1 MRDIFSYKMI
11 IKYKGN
17 NMENSSNSNLT
28 ETPNLNTH
36 EVEGDKLWKLWIA
49 KQNKDRNRLQKEFKA
64 DTKSDGFDTRLGKL
78 IRELKLESD
87 SRQISSSRLRDCS
100 IHSIDRRRRSEA
112 LWFVENEK
120 ECRSFIQ
127 TSKKG
132 FTSLTALQAA
142 MRKANKSDDTTD
154 EADVESTKNETE
166 KESNVGQLDTT
177 VKMDKYQ
184 LAKIIQEICLSNK
197 IDDAELIEI
206 LMLNAEANIQ
216 QKAA

>member
-1 MRDIFSYKMI
+1 
-11 IKYKGN
+11 
-17 NMENSSNSNLT
+17 MENLSNQTTTT
-28 ETPNLNTH
+28 ESPDINTH
-36 EVEGDKLWKLWIA
+36 EVEGRKLQVIW
-49 KQNKDRNRLQKEFKA
+49 NKRQAVWTKDFKA
-64 DTKSDGFDTRLGKL
+64 DTQSDGFDTRLGKL

-87 SRQISSSRLRDCS
+87 SRQIASSRLRDCS
-100 IHSIDRRRRSEA
+100 LHSIDKRRRSEA

-120 ECRSFIQ
+120 ECRSFMQ

-142 MRKANKSDDTTD
+142 MRKANKSDDTTGD
-154 EADVESTKNETE
+154 TDVEPTEKAE
-166 KESNVGQLDTT
+166 KESKVGQLDAT
-177 VKMDKYQ
+177 VKMDKFE

>member
-11 IKYKGN
+11 IKYKGK
-17 NMENSSNSNLT
+17 NMENSTSKT
-28 ETPNLNTH
+28 TFEDPQINTL
-36 EVEGDKLWKLWIA
+36 EVEGRNLQVIWNK
-49 KQNKDRNRLQKEFKA
+49 KQAVCKKDFKA

-87 SRQISSSRLRDCS
+87 SRQINSQRLRDCS

-132 FTSLTALQAA
+132 FTSLTALQAS
-142 MRKANKSDDTTD
+142 MRKANKSDDTTG
-154 EADVESTKNETE
+154 EADVESTKSETG
-166 KESNVGQLDTT
+166 KESNVGQLDAT

>member
-1 MRDIFSYKMI
+1 
-11 IKYKGN
+11 
-17 NMENSSNSNLT
+17 MENLSNQTTTT
-28 ETPNLNTH
+28 ESPDINTH
-36 EVEGDKLWKLWIA
+36 EVEGRKLQVIWNERQDIWT
-49 KQNKDRNRLQKEFKA
+49 KDFEK
-64 DTKSDGFDTRLGKL
+64 DTQSDGFDTRLGKL

-120 ECRSFIQ
+120 DCRSFMQ

-142 MRKANKSDDTTD
+142 MRKANKSDDTTGD
-154 EADVESTKNETE
+154 TDVEPTEKAE
-166 KESNVGQLDTT
+166 KESKVGQLDTT
-177 VKMDKYQ
+177 VKMDKFE

>member
-132 FTSLTALQAA
+132 FTSLTALQAS
-142 MRKANKSDDTTD
+142 MRKANKSDDTTG
-154 EADVESTKNETE
+154 EADVESTKSETE
-166 KESNVGQLDTT
+166 KESNVGQLDAT

>member
-11 IKYKGN
+11 IKYKGK
-17 NMENSSNSNLT
+17 NMENSTNKT
-28 ETPNLNTH
+28 TFEDPQINTL
-36 EVEGDKLWKLWIA
+36 EVEGRNLQVIWNK
-49 KQNKDRNRLQKEFKA
+49 KQAVCKKDFKA

-87 SRQISSSRLRDCS
+87 SRQINSQRLRDCS

-132 FTSLTALQAA
+132 FTSLTALQAS

-154 EADVESTKNETE
+154 EADVESTKSETE
-166 KESNVGQLDTT
+166 KESNVGQLDAT

>member
-1 MRDIFSYKMI
+1 
-11 IKYKGN
+11 
-17 NMENSSNSNLT
+17 MENLSNQTTTT
-28 ETPNLNTH
+28 ESPDINTH
-36 EVEGDKLWKLWIA
+36 EVEGRKLQVIW
-49 KQNKDRNRLQKEFKA
+49 NKRQAVWTKDFKA
-64 DTKSDGFDTRLGKL
+64 DTQSDGFDTRLGKL

-154 EADVESTKNETE
+154 EADVEPTEKAE

>member
-1 MRDIFSYKMI
+1 
-11 IKYKGN
+11 
-17 NMENSSNSNLT
+17 MENLSNQTTTT
-28 ETPNLNTH
+28 ESPDINTH
-36 EVEGDKLWKLWIA
+36 EVEGRKLQVIW
-49 KQNKDRNRLQKEFKA
+49 NKRQAVWTKDFKA
-64 DTKSDGFDTRLGKL
+64 DTQSDGFDTRLGKL

-142 MRKANKSDDTTD
+142 MRKANKSDDTTGD
-154 EADVESTKNETE
+154 TDVEPTEKAE
-166 KESNVGQLDTT
+166 KESKVGQLDTT
-177 VKMDKYQ
+177 VKMDKFE

>member
-1 MRDIFSYKMI
+1 
-11 IKYKGN
+11 
-17 NMENSSNSNLT
+17 MENLSNQTTTT
-28 ETPNLNTH
+28 ESPDINTH
-36 EVEGDKLWKLWIA
+36 EVEGRKLQVIW
-49 KQNKDRNRLQKEFKA
+49 NKRQAVWTKDFKA
-64 DTKSDGFDTRLGKL
+64 DTQSDGFDTRLGKL

-87 SRQISSSRLRDCS
+87 SRQIASSRLRDCS
-100 IHSIDRRRRSEA
+100 LHSIDKRRRSEA

-132 FTSLTALQAA
+132 FTSLTALQAS
-142 MRKANKSDDTTD
+142 MRKANKSDDTTG
-154 EADVESTKNETE
+154 EADVESTKSETE
-166 KESNVGQLDTT
+166 KESNVGQLDAT

>member
-1 MRDIFSYKMI
+1 
-11 IKYKGN
+11 
-17 NMENSSNSNLT
+17 MENLSNQTTTT
-28 ETPNLNTH
+28 ESPDINTH
-36 EVEGDKLWKLWIA
+36 EVEGRKLQVIWNKRQAVWK
-49 KQNKDRNRLQKEFKA
+49 KDFKA
-64 DTKSDGFDTRLGKL
+64 DTQSDGFDTRLGKL

-87 SRQISSSRLRDCS
+87 SRQIASSRLRDCS
-100 IHSIDRRRRSEA
+100 LHSIDKRRRSEA

-120 ECRSFIQ
+120 ECRSFMQ

-142 MRKANKSDDTTD
+142 MRKANKSDDTTGD
-154 EADVESTKNETE
+154 TDVEPTEKAE
-166 KESNVGQLDTT
+166 KESKVGQLDTT
-177 VKMDKYQ
+177 VKMDKFE

>member
-154 EADVESTKNETE
+154 EADVESTKSETE
-166 KESNVGQLDTT
+166 KESNVGQLDAT

>member
-154 EADVESTKNETE
+154 EADVEPTEKAE

-184 LAKIIQEICLSNK
+184 LAKAIQELCISNE

>member
-1 MRDIFSYKMI
+1 
-11 IKYKGN
+11 
-17 NMENSSNSNLT
+17 MENLSNQTTTT
-28 ETPNLNTH
+28 ESPDINTL
-36 EVEGDKLWKLWIA
+36 EVEGRKLQVIWNKRQAVWK
-49 KQNKDRNRLQKEFKA
+49 KDFKA
-64 DTKSDGFDTRLGKL
+64 DTQSDGFDTRLGKL

-87 SRQISSSRLRDCS
+87 SRQIASSRLRDCS
-100 IHSIDRRRRSEA
+100 LHSIDKRRRSEA

-120 ECRSFIQ
+120 ECRSFVQ

-154 EADVESTKNETE
+154 DTDVEPTEKAE
-166 KESNVGQLDTT
+166 KESKVGQLDTT
-177 VKMDKYQ
+177 VKMDKFE

>member
-1 MRDIFSYKMI
+1 
-11 IKYKGN
+11 
-17 NMENSSNSNLT
+17 MENLSNQTTTT
-28 ETPNLNTH
+28 ESPDINTL
-36 EVEGDKLWKLWIA
+36 EVEGRKLQVIWNKRQAVWK
-49 KQNKDRNRLQKEFKA
+49 KDFKA
-64 DTKSDGFDTRLGKL
+64 DTQSDGFDTRLGKL

-120 ECRSFIQ
+120 ECRTFIQ

-132 FTSLTALQAA
+132 FTSLTALQAS

-154 EADVESTKNETE
+154 EADVEPTEKAE
-166 KESNVGQLDTT
+166 KESKVGQLDTT
-177 VKMDKYQ
+177 VKMDKFE

>member
-166 KESNVGQLDTT
+166 KESNVGQLDAT

>member
-1 MRDIFSYKMI
+1 
-11 IKYKGN
+11 
-17 NMENSSNSNLT
+17 MENLSNQTTTT
-28 ETPNLNTH
+28 ESPDINNH
-36 EVEGDKLWKLWIA
+36 EVEGRKLQVIWNERQDICT
-49 KQNKDRNRLQKEFKA
+49 KDFEK
-64 DTKSDGFDTRLGKL
+64 DTQSDGFDTRLGKL

-120 ECRSFIQ
+120 DCRSFMQ

-142 MRKANKSDDTTD
+142 MRKANKSDDTTGD
-154 EADVESTKNETE
+154 TDVEPTEKAE
-166 KESNVGQLDTT
+166 KESKVGQLDTT
-177 VKMDKYQ
+177 VKMDKFE

>member
-1 MRDIFSYKMI
+1 
-11 IKYKGN
+11 
-17 NMENSSNSNLT
+17 MENLSNQTTTT
-28 ETPNLNTH
+28 ESPDINTH
-36 EVEGDKLWKLWIA
+36 EVEGRKLQVIWNERQDIWT
-49 KQNKDRNRLQKEFKA
+49 KDFEK
-64 DTKSDGFDTRLGKL
+64 DTQSDGFDTRLGKL

-87 SRQISSSRLRDCS
+87 SRQIASSRLRDCS
-100 IHSIDRRRRSEA
+100 LHSIDKRRRSEA

-120 ECRSFIQ
+120 ECRSFVQ

-154 EADVESTKNETE
+154 EADVEPTEKAE
-166 KESNVGQLDTT
+166 KESKVGQLDTT
-177 VKMDKYQ
+177 VKMDKFE

>member
-1 MRDIFSYKMI
+1 
-11 IKYKGN
+11 
-17 NMENSSNSNLT
+17 MENLSNQTTTT
-28 ETPNLNTH
+28 ESPDINTL
-36 EVEGDKLWKLWIA
+36 EVEGRKLQVIWNKRQAVWK
-49 KQNKDRNRLQKEFKA
+49 KDFKA
-64 DTKSDGFDTRLGKL
+64 DTQSDGFDTRLGKL

-87 SRQISSSRLRDCS
+87 SRQIASSRLRDCS
-100 IHSIDRRRRSEA
+100 LHSIDKRRRSEA

-120 ECRSFIQ
+120 ECRSFVQ

-142 MRKANKSDDTTD
+142 MRKANKSDDTTGD
-154 EADVESTKNETE
+154 TDVEPTEKAE
-166 KESNVGQLDTT
+166 KESKVGQLDTT
-177 VKMDKYQ
+177 VKMDKFE

-206 LMLNAEANIQ
+206 LMLNAKANIQ

>member
-1 MRDIFSYKMI
+1 
-11 IKYKGN
+11 
-17 NMENSSNSNLT
+17 MENLSNQTTTT
-28 ETPNLNTH
+28 ESPDINTH
-36 EVEGDKLWKLWIA
+36 EVEGRKLQVIW
-49 KQNKDRNRLQKEFKA
+49 NKRQAVWTKDFKA
-64 DTKSDGFDTRLGKL
+64 DTQSDGFDTRLGKL

-120 ECRSFIQ
+120 ECRSFMQ

-142 MRKANKSDDTTD
+142 MRKANKSDDTTGD
-154 EADVESTKNETE
+154 TDVEPTEKAE
-166 KESNVGQLDTT
+166 KESKVGQLDTT
-177 VKMDKYQ
+177 VKMDKFE

>member
-1 MRDIFSYKMI
+1 
-11 IKYKGN
+11 
-17 NMENSSNSNLT
+17 MENSTSKT
-28 ETPNLNTH
+28 TFEDPQINTLD
-36 EVEGDKLWKLWIA
+36 VEGRNLQVIWNK
-49 KQNKDRNRLQKEFKA
+49 KQAVCKKDFKA

-87 SRQISSSRLRDCS
+87 SRQINSQRLRDCS

-120 ECRSFIQ
+120 ECRSFIK

-142 MRKANKSDDTTD
+142 MRKANKSDDTTGD
-154 EADVESTKNETE
+154 TDVEPTE
-166 KESNVGQLDTT
+166 KAETASNVGQLDTT
-177 VKMDKYQ
+177 VKMDKFE
-184 LAKIIQEICLSNK
+184 LAKAIQELCISNE

>member
-154 EADVESTKNETE
+154 EADVEPTEKAE
-166 KESNVGQLDTT
+166 KESNVGQLDAT

>member
-1 MRDIFSYKMI
+1 
-11 IKYKGN
+11 
-17 NMENSSNSNLT
+17 MENLSNQTTTT
-28 ETPNLNTH
+28 ESPDINTH
-36 EVEGDKLWKLWIA
+36 EVEGRKLQVIW
-49 KQNKDRNRLQKEFKA
+49 NKRQAVWTKDFKA
-64 DTKSDGFDTRLGKL
+64 DTQSDGFDTRLGKL

-87 SRQISSSRLRDCS
+87 SRQIASSSL
-100 IHSIDRRRRSEA
+100 HSIDKRRRSEA

-120 ECRSFIQ
+120 ECRSFMQ

-142 MRKANKSDDTTD
+142 MRKANKSDDTTGD
-154 EADVESTKNETE
+154 TDVEPTEKAE
-166 KESNVGQLDTT
+166 KESKVGQLDTT
-177 VKMDKYQ
+177 VKIDKFE

>member
-11 IKYKGN
+11 IKYKGK
-17 NMENSSNSNLT
+17 NMENSTNKT
-28 ETPNLNTH
+28 TFEDPQINTL
-36 EVEGDKLWKLWIA
+36 EVEGRNLQVIWNK
-49 KQNKDRNRLQKEFKA
+49 KQAVCKKDFKA

-142 MRKANKSDDTTD
+142 MRKANKSDDTTG
-154 EADVESTKNETE
+154 EADVESTKSETE

>member
-1 MRDIFSYKMI
+1 
-11 IKYKGN
+11 
-17 NMENSSNSNLT
+17 MENLSNQTTTT
-28 ETPNLNTH
+28 ESPDINTL
-36 EVEGDKLWKLWIA
+36 EVEGRKLQVIW
-49 KQNKDRNRLQKEFKA
+49 NKRQAVWTKDFKA
-64 DTKSDGFDTRLGKL
+64 DTQSDGFDTRLGKL

-120 ECRSFIQ
+120 ECRSFVQ

-142 MRKANKSDDTTD
+142 MRKANKSDDTTGD
-154 EADVESTKNETE
+154 TDVEPTEKAE
-166 KESNVGQLDTT
+166 KESKVGQLDTT
-177 VKMDKYQ
+177 VKMDKFE

>member
-11 IKYKGN
+11 IKYKGK
-17 NMENSSNSNLT
+17 NMENSTSKT
-28 ETPNLNTH
+28 TFEDPQINTL
-36 EVEGDKLWKLWIA
+36 EVEGRNLQVIWNK
-49 KQNKDRNRLQKEFKA
+49 KQAVCKKDFKA

-78 IRELKLESD
+78 IRELKLESET
-87 SRQISSSRLRDCS
+87 RQISSQRLRDCS

-142 MRKANKSDDTTD
+142 MRKANKSDDTTG
-154 EADVESTKNETE
+154 EADVESTKSETE

-184 LAKIIQEICLSNK
+184 LAKIIQEICLSNE

>member
-1 MRDIFSYKMI
+1 
-11 IKYKGN
+11 
-17 NMENSSNSNLT
+17 MENLSNQTTTT
-28 ETPNLNTH
+28 ESPDINTH
-36 EVEGDKLWKLWIA
+36 EVEGRKLQVIW
-49 KQNKDRNRLQKEFKA
+49 NKRQAVWTKDFKA
-64 DTKSDGFDTRLGKL
+64 DTQSDGFDTRLGKL

-87 SRQISSSRLRDCS
+87 SRQIASSRLRDCS
-100 IHSIDRRRRSEA
+100 LHSIDKRRRSEA

-120 ECRSFIQ
+120 ECRSFMQ

-142 MRKANKSDDTTD
+142 MRKANKSDDTTGD
-154 EADVESTKNETE
+154 TDVEPTE
-166 KESNVGQLDTT
+166 KAEKQSNVGQLDTT
-177 VKMDKYQ
+177 VKMDKFE

>member
-1 MRDIFSYKMI
+1 
-11 IKYKGN
+11 
-17 NMENSSNSNLT
+17 MENLSNQTTTT
-28 ETPNLNTH
+28 ESPDINTH
-36 EVEGDKLWKLWIA
+36 EVEGRKLQVIW
-49 KQNKDRNRLQKEFKA
+49 NKRQAVWTKDFKA
-64 DTKSDGFDTRLGKL
+64 DTQSDGFDTRLGKL

-87 SRQISSSRLRDCS
+87 SRQIASSRLRDCS
-100 IHSIDRRRRSEA
+100 LHSIDKRRRSEA

-120 ECRSFIQ
+120 ECRSFMQ

-142 MRKANKSDDTTD
+142 MRKANKSDDTTGD
-154 EADVESTKNETE
+154 TDVEPTEKAE
-166 KESNVGQLDTT
+166 KESKVGQLDTT
-177 VKMDKYQ
+177 VKMDKFE

>member
-1 MRDIFSYKMI
+1 
-11 IKYKGN
+11 
-17 NMENSSNSNLT
+17 MENLSNQTTTT
-28 ETPNLNTH
+28 ESPDINTH
-36 EVEGDKLWKLWIA
+36 EVEGRKLQVIW
-49 KQNKDRNRLQKEFKA
+49 NKRQAVWTKDFKA
-64 DTKSDGFDTRLGKL
+64 DTQSDGFDTRLGKL

-87 SRQISSSRLRDCS
+87 SRQIASSRLRDCS
-100 IHSIDRRRRSEA
+100 LHSIDKRRRSEA

-120 ECRSFIQ
+120 ECRSFMQ

-154 EADVESTKNETE
+154 EADVESTKSETG

>member
-1 MRDIFSYKMI
+1 
-11 IKYKGN
+11 
-17 NMENSSNSNLT
+17 MENLSNQTTTT
-28 ETPNLNTH
+28 ESPDINTH
-36 EVEGDKLWKLWIA
+36 EVEGRKLQVIW
-49 KQNKDRNRLQKEFKA
+49 NKRQAVWTKDFKA
-64 DTKSDGFDTRLGKL
+64 DTQSDGFDTRLGKL

-87 SRQISSSRLRDCS
+87 SRQIASSRLRDCS
-100 IHSIDRRRRSEA
+100 LHSIDKRRRSEA

-120 ECRSFIQ
+120 ECRSFMQ

-132 FTSLTALQAA
+132 FTSLTALQAS
-142 MRKANKSDDTTD
+142 MRKANKSDDTTGD
-154 EADVESTKNETE
+154 ADVESTKSETE
-166 KESNVGQLDTT
+166 KESNVGQLDAT

>member
-11 IKYKGN
+11 IKYKGK
-17 NMENSSNSNLT
+17 NMENSTSKT
-28 ETPNLNTH
+28 TFEDPQINTL
-36 EVEGDKLWKLWIA
+36 EVEGRNLQVIWNK
-49 KQNKDRNRLQKEFKA
+49 KQAVCKKDFKA

-87 SRQISSSRLRDCS
+87 SRQINSQRLRDCS

-132 FTSLTALQAA
+132 FTSLTALQAS

-154 EADVESTKNETE
+154 EADVESTKSETE
-166 KESNVGQLDTT
+166 KESNVGQLDAT

>member
-1 MRDIFSYKMI
+1 
-11 IKYKGN
+11 
-17 NMENSSNSNLT
+17 MENLSNQTTTT
-28 ETPNLNTH
+28 ESPDINTH
-36 EVEGDKLWKLWIA
+36 EVEGRKLQVIW
-49 KQNKDRNRLQKEFKA
+49 NKRQAVWTKDFKA
-64 DTKSDGFDTRLGKL
+64 DTQSDGFDTRLGKL

-87 SRQISSSRLRDCS
+87 SRQIASSRLRDCS
-100 IHSIDRRRRSEA
+100 LHSIDKRRRSEA

-120 ECRSFIQ
+120 ECRSFMQ

-142 MRKANKSDDTTD
+142 MRKANKSDDTTGD
-154 EADVESTKNETE
+154 TDVEPTEKAE
-166 KESNVGQLDTT
+166 KESKVGQLDTT
-177 VKMDKYQ
+177 VKIDKFE

>member
-1 MRDIFSYKMI
+1 
-11 IKYKGN
+11 
-17 NMENSSNSNLT
+17 MENLSNQTTTT
-28 ETPNLNTH
+28 ESPDINTH
-36 EVEGDKLWKLWIA
+36 EVEGRKLQVIW
-49 KQNKDRNRLQKEFKA
+49 NKRQAVWTKDFKA
-64 DTKSDGFDTRLGKL
+64 DTQSDGFDTRLGKL

-120 ECRSFIQ
+120 DCRSFIQ

-142 MRKANKSDDTTD
+142 MRKANKSDDTTGD
-154 EADVESTKNETE
+154 TDVEPTEKAE
-166 KESNVGQLDTT
+166 KESKVGQLDTT
-177 VKMDKYQ
+177 VKMDKFE

>member
-142 MRKANKSDDTTD
+142 MRKANKSDDTTG
-154 EADVESTKNETE
+154 EADVESTKSETE
-166 KESNVGQLDTT
+166 KESNVGQLDAT

>member
-1 MRDIFSYKMI
+1 
-11 IKYKGN
+11 
-17 NMENSSNSNLT
+17 MENLSNQTTTT
-28 ETPNLNTH
+28 ESPDINTL
-36 EVEGDKLWKLWIA
+36 EVEGRKLQVIWNERQDIWK
-49 KQNKDRNRLQKEFKA
+49 KDFKA
-64 DTKSDGFDTRLGKL
+64 DTQSDGFDTRLGKL

-87 SRQISSSRLRDCS
+87 SRQIASSRLRDCS
-100 IHSIDRRRRSEA
+100 LHSIDKRRRSEA

-120 ECRSFIQ
+120 ECRSFMQ

-142 MRKANKSDDTTD
+142 MRKANKSDDTTGD
-154 EADVESTKNETE
+154 TDVEPTEKAE
-166 KESNVGQLDTT
+166 KESKVGQLDTT
-177 VKMDKYQ
+177 VKMDKFE